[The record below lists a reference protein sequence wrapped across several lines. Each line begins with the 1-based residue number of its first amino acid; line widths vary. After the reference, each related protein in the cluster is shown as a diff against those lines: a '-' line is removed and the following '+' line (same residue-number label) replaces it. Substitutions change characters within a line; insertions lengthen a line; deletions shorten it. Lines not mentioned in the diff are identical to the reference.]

1 MESLS
6 DLFKDK
12 RKLHKLGEQVQ
23 FVGPQVDYEYNK
35 QNILKLIC
43 YIRFLFFLRYKCLSF
58 SMVSEVW
65 PTVCFLDLSCTDCS
79 HC

>member
-23 FVGPQVDYEYNK
+23 FNCRSHK
-35 QNILKLIC
+35 LIMNITKGCQISLKLIC
-43 YIRFLFFLRYKCLSF
+43 YIRFLFFLK
-58 SMVSEVW
+58 V
-65 PTVCFLDLSCTDCS
+65 
-79 HC
+79 

>member
-1 MESLS
+1 MIYSKIKENCISSENKCNLLVS
-6 DLFKDK
+6 
-12 RKLHKLGEQVQ
+12 
-23 FVGPQVDYEYNK
+23 QVDYEYNK
-35 QNILKLIC
+35 RMSNIFETHMLYSLS
-43 YIRFLFFLRYKCLSF
+43 FFLRYKCLSF